1 MLNGYAKFSG
11 VKLAG
16 GVIRRTNDGSATK
29 PKSDLWYLG
38 ASYPVTSALTLDG
51 TYAKLAYKDVSNYD
65 SSLLVMRALYKLAKS
80 TTVYAQ
86 MGHIG
91 NDSLTN
97 VSVSGGAPG
106 SNTAMGGS
114 QTGVMLGVNHA
125 F

>member
-1 MLNGYAKFSG
+1 MKI
-11 VKLAG
+11 K
-16 GVIRRTNDGSATK
+16 
-29 PKSDLWYLG
+29 
-38 ASYPVTSALTLDG
+38 
-51 TYAKLAYKDVSNYD
+51 
-65 SSLLVMRALYKLAKS
+65 SLLVLAGLAAASAAYAKS

-91 NDSLTN
+91 NDSLTHL
-97 VSVSGGAPG
+97 SVSGGAPG

>member
-1 MLNGYAKFSG
+1 
-11 VKLAG
+11 
-16 GVIRRTNDGSATK
+16 
-29 PKSDLWYLG
+29 
-38 ASYPVTSALTLDG
+38 VTSALTLDG
-51 TYAKLAYKDVSNYD
+51 TYAKLAYKDISNYD
-65 SSLLVMRALYKLAKS
+65 STLLVLRSLYKLAKS

-86 MGHIG
+86 LGSIDNG
-91 NDSLTN
+91 SLTN